1 MDIPGLP
8 FGDRQ
13 SGSPAIRAAPPLA
26 PLLLRRVAPVGTPL
40 RAASTATAC
49 LLPVQMH
56 PRRSSS
62 TAPRSPDRRR
72 PWARQ
77 LDEYAGS
84 NLDELLE
91 MLRVPE
97 NPDGIDAR
105 DHAEPP
111 LTS

>member
-8 FGDRQ
+8 FGDRR

-40 RAASTATAC
+40 HAASAATAC

-56 PRRSSS
+56 PRRSSA

-72 PWARQ
+72 PSARQ
-77 LDEYAGS
+77 LD
-84 NLDELLE
+84 LLE
-91 MLRVPE
+91 KLRVPE

>member
-8 FGDRQ
+8 FGDRR

-40 RAASTATAC
+40 RAASAATAC

-77 LDEYAGS
+77 LDVEK
-84 NLDELLE
+84 
-91 MLRVPE
+91 
-97 NPDGIDAR
+97 
-105 DHAEPP
+105 
-111 LTS
+111 